1 MRVKLIDPEKDVVKF
16 EFGKEYGIFFYAMTS
31 YFKFTHTRKKH
42 IILWDMG
49 HEEKVNGKFK
59 ISKRELKQLFRER
72 DMVQWVVALEETDE
86 GNGKDE

>member
-16 EFGKEYGIFFYAMTS
+16 EFGKEYGVFFYAMTS

-49 HEEKVNGKFK
+49 HEEKVNSKFK
-59 ISKRELKQLFRER
+59 MSKRELKQLLRER
-72 DMVQWVVALEETDE
+72 DMVQWVVELSEANQMHE
-86 GNGKDE
+86 KDE